1 MVPHFDFVEKLYSLG
16 ESSDGFAAFDELIN
30 NDDHYP
36 DQDLRSDDAYVIIH
50 TAAVAGKP
58 RGATLSHLGLIAA
71 NMQGMYFGNLTE
83 KDVHLL
89 GLPMFHVA
97 GLGLALMAMQSGGA
111 NVIMSRFDVEE
122 ALRNIEKYKISW
134 MLEFPPM
141 LSSILDKNEEIKC
154 DISSLRVVG
163 GLDDLETAKRC
174 QDLTGGTFWTGF
186 GQTETS
192 GSITYGPYFEKL
204 GSAGRPGHMAE
215 VNLVNNAGIQIVHSF
230 LDYTL
235 EEFDQVIKTNLYG
248 VFLVTRSVLPGMIE
262 GKKGK
267 IVNIA
272 STAGKWGSRNQS
284 AYNASKHAVVG
295 LTRCLGLEVAP
306 FNITVNAICPGA
318 VEGTDMMEPFLEQNS
333 KYYGIPKENL
343 LGVLLTQS
351 PMRRLIRPAEVADL
365 AVYLASDE
373 SAGMT
378 CQSIAL
384 CTGYTMV

>member
-1 MVPHFDFVEKLYSLG
+1 MGKGRLENLNALITGGSRGIGLAIARRFAEEGANLFICGRSRESLEKC
-16 ESSDGFAAFDELIN
+16 ANELRQTG
-30 NDDHYP
+30 HK
-36 DQDLRSDDAYVIIH
+36 AVIH
-50 TAAVAGKP
+50 TA
-58 RGATLSHLGLIAA
+58 
-71 NMQGMYFGNLTE
+71 
-83 KDVHLL
+83 DVSDP
-89 GLPMFHVA
+89 GSVQEMVEHV
-97 GLGLALMAMQSGGA
+97 L
-111 NVIMSRFDVEE
+111 
-122 ALRNIEKYKISW
+122 K
-134 MLEFPPM
+134 EF
-141 LSSILDKNEEIKC
+141 KTV
-154 DISSLRVVG
+154 DI
-163 GLDDLETAKRC
+163 
-174 QDLTGGTFWTGF
+174 
-186 GQTETS
+186 
-192 GSITYGPYFEKL
+192 
-204 GSAGRPGHMAE
+204 
-215 VNLVNNAGIQIVHSF
+215 LVNNAGIQIVRSF

-248 VFLVTRSVLPGMIE
+248 LFLVTRSVLPGMIE
-262 GKKGK
+262 GKKGR

-343 LGVLLTQS
+343 LGMLLTQS